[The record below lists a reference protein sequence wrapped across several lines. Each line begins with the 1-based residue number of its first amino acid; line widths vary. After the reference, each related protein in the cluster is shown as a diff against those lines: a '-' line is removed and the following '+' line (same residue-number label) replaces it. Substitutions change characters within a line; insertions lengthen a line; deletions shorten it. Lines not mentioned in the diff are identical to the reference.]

1 MSSCCP
7 GHRCKNTGS
16 GYVKDTASS
25 AQAQDLNK
33 QMNDMI
39 AARAAQEAAIWAPPA
54 PAAIPRVIQATT
66 KTHEITTI
74 VYKK

>member
-1 MSSCCP
+1 
-7 GHRCKNTGS
+7 
-16 GYVKDTASS
+16 VKDTASS

>member
-1 MSSCCP
+1 
-7 GHRCKNTGS
+7 
-16 GYVKDTASS
+16 VKDTASS

-39 AARAAQEAAIWAPPA
+39 AARAAQEAAIWAPA